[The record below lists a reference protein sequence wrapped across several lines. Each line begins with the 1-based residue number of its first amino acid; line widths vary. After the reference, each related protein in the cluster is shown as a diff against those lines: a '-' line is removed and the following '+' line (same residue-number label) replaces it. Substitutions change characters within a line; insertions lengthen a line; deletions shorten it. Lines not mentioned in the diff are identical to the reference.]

1 MRARMWV
8 TANRGGRRL
17 LFVLG
22 EASGPGGAG
31 ALRGAGLVRLGARWR
46 GAGAVAW
53 RVLADAVLG
62 RPGDVAGRAE
72 LRRGELGQSGSEAG
86 PEASGAGGLLLAR
99 GRAGGW
105 SKAGQAVCG
114 VAERAGAGAWGRA
127 KRDGE
132 LVRLPA
138 AC

>member
-1 MRARMWV
+1 
-8 TANRGGRRL
+8 
-17 LFVLG
+17 
-22 EASGPGGAG
+22 
-31 ALRGAGLVRLGARWR
+31 VRLGARWR
-46 GAGAVAW
+46 GAGVVAW

-99 GRAGGW
+99 GRAGSW

-132 LVRLPA
+132 LVGSAHARGLA
-138 AC
+138 GRAGGGAVRWCSCSSQNCEGS